1 VKTKAKDLRIKI
13 RTRKAKGAK
22 DKRVKAREVKRIK
35 KGGREENKNTPVG
48 VFYWEKIDNN

>member
-48 VFYWEKIDNN
+48 VFY